1 MTFTVFHMPRAF
13 RLFLA
18 GCLALGAAGCVNVQ
32 LPLPLGPEGER
43 AVARAQKMVNSGHHM
58 EAITTLEQALEEESL
73 WEDELLYRLGV
84 ILVMPEVADHDRA
97 REVFR
102 QLLTDHPDSPRRLS
116 AEALTTVLN
125 RLSAVETDL
134 KQIVDIDVEA
144 ERQRQREPA
153 TP

>member
-1 MTFTVFHMPRAF
+1 MTR
-13 RLFLA
+13 RLRQPHIVSLCA
-18 GCLALGAAGCVNVQ
+18 AVCLALFATGCVNVQ
-32 LPLPLGPEGER
+32 LLLPLGPEGER
-43 AVARAQKMVNSGHHM
+43 AVAKAQKLVNSDRHL
-58 EAITTLEQALEEESL
+58 EAITTLETALKTESP

-84 ILVMPEVADHDRA
+84 ILVTPEVADHDRA

-102 QLLTDHPDSPRRLS
+102 QLLTEHPDSPRRLS

-153 TP
+153 DTP